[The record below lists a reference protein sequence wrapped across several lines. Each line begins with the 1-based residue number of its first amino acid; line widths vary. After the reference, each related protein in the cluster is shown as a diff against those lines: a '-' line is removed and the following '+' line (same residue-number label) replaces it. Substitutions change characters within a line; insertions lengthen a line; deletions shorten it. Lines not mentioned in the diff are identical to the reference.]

1 MRQKIRI
8 IGYISPLIF
17 ILGLGVYYS
26 NGLWD
31 ILSIGLIALGIAAA
45 ASYLVVCFDEVR
57 QLFSLRSFRSGTNTL
72 LVICLMLSLLS
83 LVNIIGY
90 RHSFW
95 KDITVAKKF
104 ELSPLTMNI
113 LEQITKSKKD
123 IYITSFFWQEIDR
136 TLSPEQNR
144 RLIQLNRRREAR
156 LRDLLAVYS
165 GVNSQIKYRFID
177 PNREPM
183 LARQYNTQRYRDN
196 VTVVETDQRM
206 EMVAGIATEEQI
218 TNTLI
223 RALSGEV
230 RRVYFLEGHQ
240 ERAANDGSGEGY
252 LMAAT
257 AIRDQ
262 NYEVEGLNVLEAGGI
277 PEDCRAL
284 VITGPRKE
292 LLSDE
297 VVLIDNYLE
306 EGGRV
311 LVCLDPE
318 YDTGLEEWLLGWGIQ
333 VGNNMVIDNSTAGV
347 RQGAGPQEP
356 LLYSYDEEHPIT
368 AQLMKAFTSM
378 PTVRSIGI
386 VEDPREELELTVL
399 ALTSENSWGETELSS
414 LVVKTP
420 TFDPEDLSGPVP
432 VAMAMLKKLQERK
445 PGLQEVYTGPGGKAP
460 SQEELKK
467 IRLEKSQRMAEL
479 VVFGDSRF
487 AANSYFRYGGNRDLF
502 LNAVNWLIGDE
513 RLISIRA
520 KDPEDQT
527 IYVNRRQTKRM
538 ALIVQYLLPSLVLIL
553 GAWVWLWRR
562 R

>member
-1 MRQKIRI
+1 
-8 IGYISPLIF
+8 
-17 ILGLGVYYS
+17 
-26 NGLWD
+26 
-31 ILSIGLIALGIAAA
+31 
-45 ASYLVVCFDEVR
+45 
-57 QLFSLRSFRSGTNTL
+57 
-72 LVICLMLSLLS
+72 
-83 LVNIIGY
+83 
-90 RHSFW
+90 
-95 KDITVAKKF
+95 
-104 ELSPLTMNI
+104 
-113 LEQITKSKKD
+113 
-123 IYITSFFWQEIDR
+123 
-136 TLSPEQNR
+136 
-144 RLIQLNRRREAR
+144 
-156 LRDLLAVYS
+156 
-165 GVNSQIKYRFID
+165 
-177 PNREPM
+177 
-183 LARQYNTQRYRDN
+183 
-196 VTVVETDQRM
+196 
-206 EMVAGIATEEQI
+206 
-218 TNTLI
+218 
-223 RALSGEV
+223 
-230 RRVYFLEGHQ
+230 
-240 ERAANDGSGEGY
+240 
-252 LMAAT
+252 MAAT

-262 NYEVEGLNVLEAGGI
+262 NYKVVGLNVLEAGGV

-292 LLSDE
+292 LLPDE

-318 YDTGLEEWLLGWGIQ
+318 YDTGLEEWLLGWGVQ

-467 IRLEKSQRMAEL
+467 IQLEKSQRMAEL

-487 AANSYFRYGGNRDLF
+487 AANAYFRYGGNRDLF

-513 RLISIRA
+513 RMVSIRA

-527 IYVNRRQTKRM
+527 IYVTKRQTKRM
-538 ALIVQYLLPSLVLIL
+538 ALIVQYLLPSLVLML